1 MMHEDTCF
9 CNLKTKLQEM
19 VNQFSR
25 AIKNLGP
32 GLMYAGAA
40 VGVSHLVSS
49 TKAGA
54 VYGFLLLIFIPLIHL
69 IKYPFFKFGP
79 QYTAITGKNILHGY
93 HALGKWAL
101 FTYMGMTLM
110 TMCLIQAAVTIVT
123 ASIALKL
130 FGATIQANYAAMLVL
145 MLAASIL
152 FFGEYSLLD
161 KVMKVVILTLTVITI
176 FALLAVIFKAP
187 NGFYQSV
194 VPTFDFSNIED
205 VVFLVTFLGWMPAP
219 MDITVWHSV
228 WSEEANRSSGK
239 QADVKQAMF
248 DFKIGYIG
256 TACLAMCFLTLG
268 ALVMYGS
275 GETPSPV
282 GAVFAGQLIQL
293 YTNSL
298 GQWAYPVIGA
308 AALATMI
315 STTLTCLDAYPR
327 TLDESVL
334 ILANEPEGSERASDS
349 KRNYR
354 GFLALSVIGTLL
366 IFLFFM
372 KNMGQLIVLAT
383 VVAFISAPIIAL
395 INYLVM
401 NGKTVDAE
409 HKPNKFM
416 NLWSVLS
423 IVCLFTFSLW
433 YVWISF
439 IR

>member
-1 MMHEDTCF
+1 
-9 CNLKTKLQEM
+9 
-19 VNQFSR
+19 
-25 AIKNLGP
+25 
-32 GLMYAGAA
+32 
-40 VGVSHLVSS
+40 
-49 TKAGA
+49 
-54 VYGFLLLIFIPLIHL
+54 
-69 IKYPFFKFGP
+69 
-79 QYTAITGKNILHGY
+79 
-93 HALGKWAL
+93 
-101 FTYMGMTLM
+101 MGR
-110 TMCLIQAAVTIVT
+110 IDA
-123 ASIALKL
+123 
-130 FGATIQANYAAMLVL
+130 Y
-145 MLAASIL
+145 
-152 FFGEYSLLD
+152 
-161 KVMKVVILTLTVITI
+161 
-176 FALLAVIFKAP
+176 
-187 NGFYQSV
+187 
-194 VPTFDFSNIED
+194 
-205 VVFLVTFLGWMPAP
+205 
-219 MDITVWHSV
+219 
-228 WSEEANRSSGK
+228 
-239 QADVKQAMF
+239 
-248 DFKIGYIG
+248 
-256 TACLAMCFLTLG
+256 
-268 ALVMYGS
+268 
-275 GETPSPV
+275 
-282 GAVFAGQLIQL
+282 
-293 YTNSL
+293 